1 MTEIGT
7 PFCDDCPTTAV
18 PGELPD
24 CPVCG
29 LPVLPSDAPVDGCH
43 PTCGPGDDA

>member
-1 MTEIGT
+1 MTIPEHHE
-7 PFCDDCPTTAV
+7 CAADLR

-29 LPVLPSDAPVDGCH
+29 LPVLPADAPVDGCH